1 MQQLLKGQE
10 TRFAEG
16 LRVMKSRLS
25 TLHAS
30 LAKAA
35 PEPPAGESSL
45 GPTSCFHGL
54 GGHWGGQVG
63 TLGAVTG
70 GGLGISVDGDTC
82 IHVGNLYL

>member
-30 LAKAA
+30 LAKG
-35 PEPPAGESSL
+35 PATALPGESPRHTESL
-45 GPTSCFHGL
+45 RDTEAGCPGCDR
-54 GGHWGGQVG
+54 
-63 TLGAVTG
+63 
-70 GGLGISVDGDTC
+70 GGLGIPGNGDDS
-82 IHVGNLYL
+82 IRIEALPAW